1 MAPLTTSSGAQIRHG
16 GGTMA
21 NSQSK
26 ISSAIETSREELL
39 DLGLRNPLLNHR
51 PSRARGVEVVDEL
64 PTEVFRILVREGRP
78 MSFEAAPEKS
88 EGEEDE
94 LLVQPGDEDGQ
105 GGIAARHVDTRLQ
118 TNLTSA
124 RLQSRLLKTERDART
139 FIEEQGVNILY
150 LALGMLHWYE
160 AESSQEVRRAPLI
173 LVPVALER
181 SSVRERFRLRYT
193 EEDIGENLS
202 LANKLRLEFGV
213 TFPGMPPQE
222 ELDVGRYFDDVE
234 ESTSH
239 LPRWSVDRDA
249 VVLGFFSFGK
259 LLMYRDLDEEN
270 WPGGRGP
277 ADHPVIQTLF
287 DDENSHEPP
296 PLLAE
301 DEHLDEHINPA
312 DVHQV
317 VDADSSQTLAL
328 LDAKSGRSLVIQGP
342 PGHG

>member
-1 MAPLTTSSGAQIRHG
+1 
-16 GGTMA
+16 
-21 NSQSK
+21 
-26 ISSAIETSREELL
+26 
-39 DLGLRNPLLNHR
+39 
-51 PSRARGVEVVDEL
+51 
-64 PTEVFRILVREGRP
+64 

-88 EGEEDE
+88 EGEENE
-94 LLVQPGDEDGQ
+94 LLFQPGDEDEQ
-105 GGIAARHVDTRLQ
+105 GGIVARHVDTRLQ

-213 TFPGMPPQE
+213 TFPGVPSQE
-222 ELDVGRYFDDVE
+222 ELDAGRYFDDVE

-270 WPGGRGP
+270 WPGGRGL

-301 DEHLDEHINPA
+301 DEHLDDHINTA

-317 VDADSSQTLAL
+317 MDADSSQTLAPWTRRVGAAWSSRVRPARGSRRL
-328 LDAKSGRSLVIQGP
+328 LRTS
-342 PGHG
+342 